1 MIGEGRV
8 DPEIH
13 GFVSSIFPPLTGS
26 AYEERPYA
34 YNGGLAHP
42 PLRYAARR
50 SRGFPGGEL
59 IGEGRVDPEIHGFV
73 SSIFPPLTGS
83 AYEDAPY
90 AYNGGL
96 AHPPRAFASRRSQ
109 GFPGGELIGEGRVD
123 PEIHGFVSSIFPP
136 LTGSAYE
143 DAPYAYNGGL
153 AYPPRAFAEVEK
165 ADIGRDEV
173 RPDVYEVVRKNI
185 DPAPLPRMSRPYYF
199 DPYDPSTREKI
210 EYDFTEDSDAG
221 RQHKKR
227 EELRLLLEA
236 EAAIAKAKKAKRAQA
251 EMARLMKKDQEE

>member
-1 MIGEGRV
+1 LIGEGKV
-8 DPEIH
+8 DPEVH

-42 PLRYAARR
+42 PRVFASRR

-59 IGEGRVDPEIHGFV
+59 IGEGKVDPEVHGFV

-83 AYEDAPY
+83 AYEE
-90 AYNGGL
+90 
-96 AHPPRAFASRRSQ
+96 R
-109 GFPGGELIGEGRVD
+109 
-123 PEIHGFVSSIFPP
+123 
-136 LTGSAYE
+136 
-143 DAPYAYNGGL
+143 PYAYNGGL
-153 AYPPRAFAEVEK
+153 AYPPRAFAEIEK
-165 ADIGRDEV
+165 LDVGRDEI
-173 RPDVYEVVRKNI
+173 RPDVYEVVRKNV

-221 RQHKKR
+221 RQKKKR
-227 EELRLLLEA
+227 E
-236 EAAIAKAKKAKRAQA
+236 
-251 EMARLMKKDQEE
+251 

>member
-1 MIGEGRV
+1 M
-8 DPEIH
+8 
-13 GFVSSIFPPLTGS
+13 
-26 AYEERPYA
+26 
-34 YNGGLAHP
+34 
-42 PLRYAARR
+42 
-50 SRGFPGGEL
+50 

-96 AHPPRAFASRRSQ
+96 AHPPRAFA
-109 GFPGGELIGEGRVD
+109 
-123 PEIHGFVSSIFPP
+123 
-136 LTGSAYE
+136 
-143 DAPYAYNGGL
+143 
-153 AYPPRAFAEVEK
+153 EVEK
-165 ADIGRDEV
+165 ADIGRTEV
-173 RPDVYEVVRKNI
+173 RPDFYEVVRNNV
-185 DPAPLPRMSRPYYF
+185 DPAFPRISRPYYF

>member
-8 DPEIH
+8 DPEVH

-34 YNGGLAHP
+34 PNGI
-42 PLRYAARR
+42 Y
-50 SRGFPGGEL
+50 
-59 IGEGRVDPEIHGFV
+59 
-73 SSIFPPLTGS
+73 
-83 AYEDAPY
+83 
-90 AYNGGL
+90 
-96 AHPPRAFASRRSQ
+96 AHPPRAFA
-109 GFPGGELIGEGRVD
+109 
-123 PEIHGFVSSIFPP
+123 EI
-136 LTGSAYE
+136 
-143 DAPYAYNGGL
+143 
-153 AYPPRAFAEVEK
+153 EK

-173 RPDVYEVVRKNI
+173 RPDVYEVVRNNV

-236 EAAIAKAKKAKRAQA
+236 EEAIAKAKKAKRAQA
-251 EMARLMKKDQEE
+251 EMERILKKEQEQ